1 MEIMDKERIKEL
13 AKESLEDKW
22 YPIQRGKMFALSSDC
37 AFCSD
42 AKRRDHNGTCCS
54 VCYIPKMT
62 IDICNIMD
70 SHNVDEVIE
79 LLEQLAENGEIS

>member
-1 MEIMDKERIKEL
+1 
-13 AKESLEDKW
+13 
-22 YPIQRGKMFALSSDC
+22 
-37 AFCSD
+37 D